1 MPTDPWEQLA
11 QTPVPPP
18 PVEFDRGVHER
29 INVWLVVGQLA
40 DFVVRALP
48 YGMYH
53 FARGL
58 LGAIVFS
65 LSGRFPLEQK
75 PLDPKA
81 DNKQPPEK
89 NSPPDVT

>member
-1 MPTDPWEQLA
+1 MPTDLWEQLA

-18 PVEFDRGVHER
+18 PKELDQGVRQR
-29 INVWLVVGQLA
+29 INTYLMAGHLA
-40 DFVVRALP
+40 DFLFRVLP

-58 LGAIVFS
+58 LGAVMYS
-65 LSGRFPLEQK
+65 LSGRYPLEQK
-75 PLDPKA
+75 RS
-81 DNKQPPEK
+81 EK